1 MGKKDRA
8 VEKVEL
14 GPAVVLN
21 EQDYVAASL
30 RKARK
35 KEARKMGR

>member
-1 MGKKDRA
+1 MGLR
-8 VEKVEL
+8 KVEV

-35 KEARKMGR
+35 NEVRKMGRWG